1 MKKIKSIALSTIA
14 VALFGSAAMANAAD
28 LTANT
33 SVTTTVQERSGFTAS
48 YNEIRSIKETDL
60 KKIIKFGEITLNGM
74 TGDNLTIRNLELTDP
89 NGGADYFLFTSPE
102 GNSFKATI
110 YGVKINGHM
119 PQPWLADKIYNGYKL
134 SVTTDFNDRLVPG
147 RYSDVI
153 TVILNGQ

>member
-60 KKIIKFGEITLNGM
+60 KKIVKFGEITLNGM
-74 TGDNLTIRNLELTDP
+74 TGGNLTIRNLEFTDP
-89 NGGADYFLFTSPE
+89 NRGDGYFTFTSPE
-102 GNSFKATI
+102 GNSFKASI
-110 YGVKINGHM
+110 YGVKINGNI

-134 SVTTDFNDRLVPG
+134 TVSTKFNDSLVPG